1 MATAHKIAR
10 TVYHLVKYQVAY
22 EDMGAEEF
30 ARKQQERDVQALRK
44 RAAKL
49 GFTLVAPEVIEGA
62 A

>member
-1 MATAHKIAR
+1 
-10 TVYHLVKYQVAY
+10 
-22 EDMGAEEF
+22 MGAEAF

-49 GFTLVAPEVIEGA
+49 GLTLVASEVTQGA